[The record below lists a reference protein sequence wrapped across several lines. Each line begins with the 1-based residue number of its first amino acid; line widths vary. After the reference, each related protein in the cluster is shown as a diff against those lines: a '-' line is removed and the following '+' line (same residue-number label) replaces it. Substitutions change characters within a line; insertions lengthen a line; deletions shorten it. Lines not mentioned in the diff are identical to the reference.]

1 MIGGARVSWPPLP
14 PPSMAWVQGFVAPT
28 PSMTWVST
36 VGLVS
41 SLVFALSRSFS
52 LWGGGGWVGR
62 MP

>member
-1 MIGGARVSWPPLP
+1 MIGGARVSWPPPP
-14 PPSMAWVQGFVAPT
+14 PPSMAWG
-28 PSMTWVST
+28 ST

>member
-1 MIGGARVSWPPLP
+1 MIRALKLSWLP
-14 PPSMAWVQGFVAPT
+14 RQSMV
-28 PSMTWVST
+28 WVST